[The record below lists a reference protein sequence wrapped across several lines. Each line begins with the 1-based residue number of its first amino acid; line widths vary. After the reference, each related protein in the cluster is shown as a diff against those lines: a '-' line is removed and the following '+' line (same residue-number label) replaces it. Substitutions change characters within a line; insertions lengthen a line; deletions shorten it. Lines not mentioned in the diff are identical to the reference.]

1 MSRTLGIVIGAL
13 TYLVVAYSVVI
24 TLAVFMYHP
33 PREFYAVFD
42 WLLLGFAPIA
52 VAIGE
57 FIFTKNDE
65 IRRAIHLE
73 ISSYLVW
80 AFVLVLLSICGF
92 RIERFIVVLVGYVVM
107 IVVLLVSRKKSIP
120 KARV

>member
-1 MSRTLGIVIGAL
+1 M
-13 TYLVVAYSVVI
+13 VV
-24 TLAVFMYHP
+24 FRYHP

-57 FIFTKNDE
+57 FVFTKNDE

-73 ISSYLVW
+73 VSSYLVW
-80 AFVLVLLSICGF
+80 AFVLVLLSIYGF
-92 RIERFIVVLVGYVVM
+92 KIEGFTSVIIGYVVM
-107 IVVLLVSRKKSIP
+107 LIVLLVSRKKSIP
-120 KARV
+120 KAKV

>member
-1 MSRTLGIVIGAL
+1 MSRVLGIIIGAL

-24 TLAVFMYHP
+24 AMVVFRYRP
-33 PREFYAVFD
+33 PREFYAVFN

-57 FIFTKNDE
+57 FVFTKNDE
-65 IRRAIHLE
+65 IRGAIRLE

-80 AFVLVLLSICGF
+80 AFVLVLLSIYGF
-92 RIERFIVVLVGYVVM
+92 KIEGFSTVIIGYVVM
-107 IVVLLVSRKKSIP
+107 LIVLLVSRKRSIP
-120 KARV
+120 KAKV

>member
-1 MSRTLGIVIGAL
+1 MSRVLGIIIGAL

-24 TLAVFMYHP
+24 AMVVFRYHP
-33 PREFYAVFD
+33 PREFYAVFN

-57 FIFTKNDE
+57 FVFTKNDE
-65 IRRAIHLE
+65 IRSTIHLE

-80 AFVLVLLSICGF
+80 AFVLVLLSIYGF
-92 RIERFIVVLVGYVVM
+92 KIEGFNSVIIGYVVM
-107 IVVLLVSRKKSIP
+107 LIVLLVSRKKSIP
-120 KARV
+120 KAKV